1 MNTIDVK
8 NQLDEIKGMLE
19 RIEAIIDTRLLG
31 TEEPDKEDLEAIEDF
46 ESREREG
53 KLELKKV

>member
-19 RIEAIIDTRLLG
+19 RIEDIIDTRLLG